1 MRIPASSGLFLAVF
15 GFTSCAFAG
24 GPDAAS
30 KPKIEVEYKV
40 VLSTMMEAALTAY
53 DPEFRIWEARDFEPF
68 LRDIYT
74 YGPSSGRYFH
84 TYQVLSAVIGD
95 FNGDKISDI
104 VLIGHNTTH
113 EKRIVLISSTTGY
126 SVVELLNHPLHD
138 PLFSP
143 TAHKGGG
150 NIGQCLE
157 FVPPGKINA
166 EPAYNRPELN
176 LVHDAF
182 KFGGETGSVL
192 YYYEN
197 GKFVDYTM
205 SD

>member
-1 MRIPASSGLFLAVF
+1 MSSGLFLLFFVF
-15 GFTSCAFAG
+15 PSCSFAG
-24 GPDAAS
+24 GKDAAF

-40 VLSTMMEAALTAY
+40 VLSTGMEAALTIY
-53 DPEFRIWEARDFEPF
+53 DPEFKIWEARDFEPF

-74 YGPSSGRYFH
+74 YGPSPGRYFH

-104 VLIGHNTTH
+104 VLIGHNKTH
-113 EKRIVLISSTTGY
+113 EKRIVLISSTTDY

-157 FVPPGKINA
+157 FVSPGKIKA

-176 LVHDAF
+176 LVNDAF
-182 KFGGETGSVL
+182 KFGGETGSIL

-197 GKFVDYTM
+197 GKFVDYAM